1 MTRSHTRVRRPD
13 IFAWWR
19 QATAVRAL
27 SSVVALSTLAPFA
40 PARASGPMSIVE
52 LSPLAGIQHN
62 VGDTRAYQLSSSGH
76 TEVDFAV
83 LAKSLSSG
91 LGNINTQVATAP
103 RTRSE
108 YTISATLHSR
118 VVAADSTGAII
129 TMRLSSVDA
138 RFDDSIDA
146 RSDLLEAPFLM
157 TVAADGSIH
166 SIKFPKGYP
175 DSLARIVRGL
185 VAPLAVV
192 VPADSA
198 RTWNVTDVTADAS
211 NVGLFESRYEVTGDV
226 SNGISLKRTRTPVR
240 LANADQVQRGSA
252 TSTLVVERETGALQK
267 LELAEDV
274 TTHEGNTFVGRHVGR
289 MTATSV
295 EVSDELPTTLAE
307 AESILADDSFARAR
321 LYDVEPHL
329 APRVEGLTT
338 PAILGTFESEVAKN
352 QAAGHVLLKNYVR
365 RYPAS
370 AGEILSAL
378 SARPTESDDPIVVI
392 GFAAV
397 ASAGHFE
404 AQEALVHALTA
415 PDSSPRTIERA
426 IISMMDLAMPE
437 PFVLDAVWATRN
449 RFAAM
454 GQKLALSVSL
464 ATNVFGALGDIARDN
479 PEITETVLATLSS
492 SLQTAKDKFEQMLA
506 IDGLA
511 NIGDFD
517 RVSPLVAP
525 YFASPEGSV
534 RTSAF
539 VTFRRMSGEAAFA
552 QFAERFAAE
561 KDPHVLHEAA
571 IVARDMAPTAAKNA
585 WAKAQV
591 KTTNH
596 TEVRITLVRLLG
608 ESIANHPENTAVLR
622 DLLGTT
628 TERKVRREIYAFVS
642 PVVTEGGHQ

>member
-1 MTRSHTRVRRPD
+1 
-13 IFAWWR
+13 
-19 QATAVRAL
+19 
-27 SSVVALSTLAPFA
+27 
-40 PARASGPMSIVE
+40 MSIVE

-62 VGDTRAYQLSSSGH
+62 VGDTRAFQLSSSGH

-83 LAKSLSSG
+83 LARSLANG
-91 LGNINTQVATAP
+91 LGNINTDVTAAG

-118 VVAADSTGAII
+118 VVAADSSGAIL

-138 RFDDSIDA
+138 RFDDTIDA

-157 TVAADGSIH
+157 TVGADGSIH

-198 RTWNVTDVTADAS
+198 KTWNVSDVS
-211 NVGLFESRYEVTGDV
+211 NDGLFESRYEVTGAA
-226 SNGISLKRTRTPVR
+226 SNGISIKRTRTPIR
-240 LANADQVQRGSA
+240 LPNADQVHRGNA
-252 TSTLVVERETGALQK
+252 TSTIVVARETGAVQK

-289 MTATSV
+289 LTATSV

-307 AESILADDSFARAR
+307 AESMLADDSFARAR
-321 LYDVEPHL
+321 LYDVDSHL
-329 APRVEGLTT
+329 APRVEGLTS
-338 PAILGTFESEVAKN
+338 PAILGTFEAEVVMN
-352 QAAGHVLLKNYVR
+352 QAAGHALLKNYVR
-365 RYPAS
+365 RYPSS

-378 SARPTESDDPIVVI
+378 AQRPTESDDPVVII

-397 ASAGHFE
+397 ASAGHLE
-404 AQEALVHALTA
+404 AQEALVNALMA
-415 PDSSPRTIERA
+415 PGASPRTIERA

-437 PFVLDAVWATRN
+437 PFVLDAVWETRN
-449 RFAAM
+449 RFAAH
-454 GQKLALSVSL
+454 GSKLALSVSL

-479 PEITETVLATLSS
+479 PEITDTVLATLTS

-525 YFASPEGSV
+525 YFASPEAAV

-539 VTFRRMSGEAAFA
+539 VSFRRMAGDTAFA
-552 QFAERFAAE
+552 QFAARFAAE

-571 IVARDMAPTAAKNA
+571 LVARDMAQTDAKNA
-585 WAKAQV
+585 WAKAQLN
-591 KTTNH
+591 TTH
-596 TEVRITLVRLLG
+596 TGVLTTLVRLLG
-608 ESIANHPENTAVLR
+608 DSIATHPENTAVLR
-622 DLLGTT
+622 ELLGTT
-628 TERKVRREIYAFVS
+628 TDRKVRREIYAFVS